1 MLESH
6 AGKEYSRAGSLS
18 REQEAIQF
26 ASSEPAIRST
36 SAQSPWPLA
45 LVPSFTLDRCGSD
58 SHVRSTAKRGSRQF
72 HSALGRSAA
81 IQESSSTMPT
91 VPPFIIDCDGWSAV
105 AASTQSLTN
114 NPTGIVIHH
123 MANANSNDFSF
134 AHAVGIARNCQIDHM
149 NRGWGDSGQH
159 FTVTRGGY
167 VFEGRRGSFAALQAG
182 SGMMQGAHTVGRKN
196 DGLRIEKEGLY

>member
-91 VPPFIIDCDGWSAV
+91 VPPLIIDCDGWSAV

-134 AHAVGIARNCQIDHM
+134 ALILSDETMMPTVSKTKDFTQPRRHHF
-149 NRGWGDSGQH
+149 DSG
-159 FTVTRGGY
+159 T
-167 VFEGRRGSFAALQAG
+167 ALWLC
-182 SGMMQGAHTVGRKN
+182 AHTFATST
-196 DGLRIEKEGLY
+196 D